1 MSLHTLFLVPLLLF
15 SSLSAAG
22 GSPAHE
28 KDATVRLFVAGGL
41 ERITAARQGQPFV
54 LVFWSIDC
62 VHCPRELKTLG
73 ELKKR
78 QPHLDIVLVA
88 ADTPESASRT
98 ARIAGRFG
106 LGRVEQW
113 VFADDMPER
122 LRFQVDP
129 NWHGEL
135 PRTYFY
141 DRTHHIEAVS
151 GIVPENRLN
160 DWIATNV
167 R

>member
-1 MSLHTLFLVPLLLF
+1 MLLRTLFLVPLLLL

-22 GSPAHE
+22 ELVSHE
-28 KDATVRLFVAGGL
+28 TDATVRPFVAGSL
-41 ERITAARQGQPFV
+41 EKIAAARRGQPFV

-62 VHCPRELKTLG
+62 VHCPRELKTMG

-78 QPHLDIVLVA
+78 HPRLDLVLVA
-88 ADTPESASRT
+88 TDTPENASRAT
-98 ARIAGRFG
+98 QLASRFG

-129 NWHGEL
+129 DWIGEL

-141 DRTHHIEAVS
+141 DRAHHAEAVS
-151 GIVPENRLN
+151 GIVSESRLN
-160 DWIATNV
+160 DWIAANV